1 MADFA
6 GVINQLKI
14 NNEEEKQRDS
24 NLNKNIAFS
33 RDALQDGFKQL
44 SGQTVQS
51 NNKTNQAIK
60 DASTKQVNATKSF
73 GDDQKKEIV
82 KSRKEAN
89 LKNKELQSLTGKNT
103 KLMRE
108 QEKEDAQF
116 RKELIDV
123 ELQNPDLNP
132 TKRKELEKE
141 RKRLEG
147 NVLKD
152 AFRGL
157 KDAFTDFAGPLKN
170 FLGAKTGIPG
180 ITVGRFALLA

>member
-82 KSRKEAN
+82 KSRK
-89 LKNKELQSLTGKNT
+89 STSST
-103 KLMRE
+103 
-108 QEKEDAQF
+108 
-116 RKELIDV
+116 
-123 ELQNPDLNP
+123 
-132 TKRKELEKE
+132 
-141 RKRLEG
+141 
-147 NVLKD
+147 
-152 AFRGL
+152 
-157 KDAFTDFAGPLKN
+157 
-170 FLGAKTGIPG
+170 
-180 ITVGRFALLA
+180 

>member
-1 MADFA
+1 M
-6 GVINQLKI
+6 
-14 NNEEEKQRDS
+14 
-24 NLNKNIAFS
+24 
-33 RDALQDGFKQL
+33 
-44 SGQTVQS
+44 
-51 NNKTNQAIK
+51 
-60 DASTKQVNATKSF
+60 
-73 GDDQKKEIV
+73 
-82 KSRKEAN
+82 
-89 LKNKELQSLTGKNT
+89 TGKNT

-157 KDAFTDFAGPLKN
+157 KDAFTDWKFHS
-170 FLGAKTGIPG
+170 KT
-180 ITVGRFALLA
+180 F